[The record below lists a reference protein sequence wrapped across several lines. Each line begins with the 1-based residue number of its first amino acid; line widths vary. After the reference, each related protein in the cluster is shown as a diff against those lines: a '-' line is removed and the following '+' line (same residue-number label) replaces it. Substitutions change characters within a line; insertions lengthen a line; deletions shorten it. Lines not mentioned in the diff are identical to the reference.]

1 MLMLFQ
7 ITSVLELEM
16 NQLNVSEAEEARR
29 QGETLTAFT
38 ITTAVFV
45 SFPEPFPNIAYELIN
60 FWEAASIISG
70 LSVCLECFHIPTLGK
85 RCAIPAGVDIWDH
98 V

>member
-1 MLMLFQ
+1 MLMLSK

-16 NQLNVSEAEEARR
+16 NQLSLSEAEEARR

-45 SFPEPFPNIAYELIN
+45 SFPEPFPNVAYQLIN
-60 FWEAASIISG
+60 FWEAASIISS
-70 LSVCLECFHIPTLGK
+70 LSVCLECFNIPTLGK
-85 RCAIPAGVDIWDH
+85 RCAISARVDIWDH